1 MADSDKNIL
10 RSVHIHFKSY
20 IYEQRQSTIIIS
32 SVVSG
37 TETYI
42 TRIDRLLIVLLVGSF
57 FENVAGCKVRDIGD
71 CQALICGLSSV
82 T

>member
-57 FENVAGCKVRDIGD
+57 ENVAGCKVRDIGN
-71 CQALICGLSSV
+71 CQALICGL
-82 T
+82 